1 MKTLKKQNVELR
13 KEIKKLRWD
22 NLKMRLEIDIL
33 IDGTESKAAKILIS
47 RYRQK
52 RIELEEREKALMN

>member
-1 MKTLKKQNVELR
+1 MKTLKEQNVELR

-33 IDGTESKAAKILIS
+33 IDGTESKAAKILIR

-52 RIELEEREKALMN
+52 RKEIEEREKAFQN